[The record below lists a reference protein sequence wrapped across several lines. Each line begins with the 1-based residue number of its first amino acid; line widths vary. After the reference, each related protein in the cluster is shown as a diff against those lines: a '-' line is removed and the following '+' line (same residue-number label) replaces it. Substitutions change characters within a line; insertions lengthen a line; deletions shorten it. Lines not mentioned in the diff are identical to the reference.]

1 MIRSNPE
8 QVISALK
15 EVESRDQR
23 EWVSQAGDCQEFA
36 YATPPLRHRAS
47 PRVGGGAA
55 IVTSS
60 SSATKASSPR
70 FV

>member
-23 EWVSQAGDCQEFA
+23 EWVSQD
-36 YATPPLRHRAS
+36 
-47 PRVGGGAA
+47 GGL
-55 IVTSS
+55 
-60 SSATKASSPR
+60 P
-70 FV
+70 